1 MFSKKIFKDMTG
13 NPSKMEVSSEQLIM
27 VHPWLNFTG
36 GKPLQNKK
44 YPSSIKN
51 PFEMNTVK
59 SLIQTAVSIDYFQFQ
74 DTQHASI

>member
-36 GKPLQNKK
+36 GK
-44 YPSSIKN
+44 
-51 PFEMNTVK
+51 TVTK
-59 SLIQTAVSIDYFQFQ
+59 
-74 DTQHASI
+74 